1 MQFDSKVNDLLFSS
15 NALEKSSPA
24 FLKVEIESFN
34 KAPFGKAIVNIDQFL
49 PRILHSK
56 LTMEFNKARN
66 IIGLRVLSDNVI
78 WLWIKDKSVVVVDP
92 SVHEPVIRYINENN
106 FHLEAI
112 LQTHHH
118 SDHIGGTKF
127 LIERWPNVKVIASSK
142 EKKRIPFQNVSVED
156 GETLNVLGEEVKII
170 EVIGHT
176 SSHIAFFLNGENP
189 VLFIGDTLFSGG
201 CGRIFEGTHQQMYS
215 SLERIK
221 SLPKNTLIYC
231 AHEYTKG
238 NILWALNLKPKD
250 QDIKNK
256 LSEVEKKLSLNE
268 LTIPFLLDE
277 EMKINLFL
285 RAKNLEEFTF
295 LRANKDLWV

>member
-1 MQFDSKVNDLLFSS
+1 MDNIHIAGTGIWHPEEMITNDEIVESYNSYVDNFNQKNDKLLPKLAKENYKEF
-15 NALEKSSPA
+15 LESLLTKTRLSIQP
-24 FLKVEIESFN
+24 KID
-34 KAPFGKAIVNIDQFL
+34 GCAI
-49 PRILHSK
+49 
-56 LTMEFNKARN
+56 A
-66 IIGLRVLSDNVI
+66 
-78 WLWIKDKSVVVVDP
+78 
-92 SVHEPVIRYINENN
+92 IRYIDENN
-106 FHLEAI
+106 FHLKAI

-118 SDHIGGTKF
+118 SDHIGGTKS

-142 EKKRIPFQNVSVED
+142 EKKRIPFQNISVED
-156 GETLNVLGEEVKII
+156 GETLTILGEEIKII
-170 EVIGHT
+170 EVLGHT

-201 CGRIFEGTHQQMYS
+201 CGRIFEGTYQQMYS

-231 AHEYTKG
+231 AHEYTKA

-250 QDIKNK
+250 QDIKFK

>member
-1 MQFDSKVNDLLFSS
+1 
-15 NALEKSSPA
+15 
-24 FLKVEIESFN
+24 
-34 KAPFGKAIVNIDQFL
+34 
-49 PRILHSK
+49 
-56 LTMEFNKARN
+56 MEFNKARN

-78 WLWIKDKSVVVVDP
+78 WLWEKDKSVVVIDP
-92 SVHEPVIRYINENN
+92 SVHEPLIKYIHENN
-106 FHLEAI
+106 LHLKAI

-118 SDHIGGTKF
+118 LDHIGGTKY

-142 EKKRIPFQNVSVED
+142 EKKRIPFQNLSVED
-156 GETLNVLGEEVKII
+156 GEILNILGEEVKII
-170 EVIGHT
+170 EVLGHT
-176 SSHIAFFLNGENP
+176 RSHIAFFINSKSP

-201 CGRIFEGTHQQMYS
+201 CGRIFGGTFQQMYS
-215 SLERIK
+215 SLKIIK
-221 SLPKNTLIYC
+221 SLPRNTLIYC
-231 AHEYTKG
+231 AHEYTKA
-238 NILWALNLKPKD
+238 NLLWALNLRPKD

-256 LSEVEKKLSLNE
+256 LLQVEKKLSLNE

>member
-1 MQFDSKVNDLLFSS
+1 MQFDSKVNDLLFSF
-15 NALEKSSPA
+15 NASEKSNPA
-24 FLKVEIESFN
+24 LLKVEIESFSR
-34 KAPFGKAIVNIDQFL
+34 APFGKAIVNIDQFL

-66 IIGLRVLSDNVI
+66 IIGLRVLNDNVI
-78 WLWIKDKSVVVVDP
+78 WLWVKDKSVVVIDP

-118 SDHIGGTKF
+118 SDHIGGTKS
-127 LIERWPNVKVIASSK
+127 LIERWPNVKVIASFK

-156 GETLNVLGEEVKII
+156 GATLNILGEEVKII
-170 EVIGHT
+170 EVLGHT

-201 CGRIFEGTHQQMYS
+201 CGRIFEGTYQQMYS

-231 AHEYTKG
+231 AHEYTKA
-238 NILWALNLKPKD
+238 NILWALSLKPKD

-268 LTIPFLLDE
+268 LTIPFLLHE
-277 EMKINLFL
+277 ELKINLFL
-285 RAKNLEEFTF
+285 RAKNLEEFTL
-295 LRANKDLWV
+295 LRANKDLWA

>member
-1 MQFDSKVNDLLFSS
+1 LQFDSKVNDLLFLS
-15 NALEKSSPA
+15 NASEKSNPA
-24 FLKVEIESFN
+24 LLKVKIESFN
-34 KAPFGKAIVNIDQFL
+34 RAPFGKAIVNIDQFL
-49 PRILHSK
+49 LRILYSK
-56 LTMEFNKARN
+56 LTMDFNKARK
-66 IIGLRVLSDNVI
+66 IIGLRVLNDNVI
-78 WLWIKDKSVVVVDP
+78 WLWVKDKSVVVVDP
-92 SVHEPVIRYINENN
+92 SVHEPVIKYINENN

-118 SDHIGGTKF
+118 SDHIGGTKT

-142 EKKRIPFQNVSVED
+142 EKKRIPFQNISVED
-156 GETLNVLGEEVKII
+156 GETLSILGEEVKII
-170 EVIGHT
+170 EVLGHT

-201 CGRIFEGTHQQMYS
+201 CGRIFEGTYQQMYS

-231 AHEYTKG
+231 AHEYTKA

-256 LSEVEKKLSLNE
+256 LTEVEKKLSVNE

-285 RAKNLEEFTF
+285 RARNLEEFTF

>member
-1 MQFDSKVNDLLFSS
+1 
-15 NALEKSSPA
+15 
-24 FLKVEIESFN
+24 
-34 KAPFGKAIVNIDQFL
+34 
-49 PRILHSK
+49 
-56 LTMEFNKARN
+56 MEFNKAHN

-78 WLWIKDKSVVVVDP
+78 WFWEKDKSVVVIDP
-92 SVHEPVIRYINENN
+92 SVHEPVIKYIDENN
-106 FHLEAI
+106 FDLKAI

-118 SDHIGGTKF
+118 SDHIGGTKY
-127 LIERWPNVKVIASSK
+127 LIERWPNVKVIASYK
-142 EKKRIPFQNVSVED
+142 EKKRIPFQNISVED
-156 GETLNVLGEEVKII
+156 GEILNILGEEVKII
-170 EVIGHT
+170 EVLGHT
-176 SSHIAFFLNGENP
+176 SSHIAFFLNSKNP

-201 CGRIFEGTHQQMYS
+201 CGRIFEGTFQQMYS

-221 SLPKNTLIYC
+221 SLPRNTLIYC
-231 AHEYTKG
+231 AHEYTKA
-238 NILWALNLKPKD
+238 NLLWALNLKPKD

-256 LSEVEKKLSLNE
+256 LLQVEEKLSLNE